1 MLRWPWSSTSTVTLS
16 VCFSL
21 IYSNIFLFQLLY
33 IYMVSWKVIFLGPLP
48 CSMES
53 FSNFREVGFSCLP
66 IQLLDFSRPIYI
78 YILTTHHLV
87 LKFHIVQIQKMK
99 VPGWSQVLY
108 LLKFIIELLK
118 RVGFNFMIT
127 QQDFVL
133 GFADNR
139 IR

>member
-1 MLRWPWSSTSTVTLS
+1 
-16 VCFSL
+16 
-21 IYSNIFLFQLLY
+21 
-33 IYMVSWKVIFLGPLP
+33 
-48 CSMES
+48 
-53 FSNFREVGFSCLP
+53 
-66 IQLLDFSRPIYI
+66 
-78 YILTTHHLV
+78 
-87 LKFHIVQIQKMK
+87 MK